1 MHNNIGIDYL
11 LIRCYLKVT
20 DLNHLGWCKTANR
33 GHVRDISFRK
43 TMVDLGLCGLFVC
56 VILFLTPAVIYITLG
71 LTCSV
76 EHAPSEFCWNVTQQT
91 AVVLI
96 AFGFV
101 FFIFGLITCVFTMVI
116 WNTSGNSSDESCEDE
131 DKERMSDF
139 VWVLGCRNLRPYDV
153 NLEIDRWCNKLWWE
167 KS

>member
-1 MHNNIGIDYL
+1 
-11 LIRCYLKVT
+11 
-20 DLNHLGWCKTANR
+20 
-33 GHVRDISFRK
+33 
-43 TMVDLGLCGLFVC
+43 MVDLGLCGLFVC
-56 VILFLTPAVIYITLG
+56 IILFLTPAVIYITLG

-101 FFIFGLITCVFTMVI
+101 FFIFGLITFTMVI

-139 VWVLGCRNLRPYDV
+139 V
-153 NLEIDRWCNKLWWE
+153 
-167 KS
+167 